1 MSQLF
6 KLSEAASI
14 ALHSMVYM
22 AAKKSRVTV
31 PEISHDLRVSEAHL
45 SKVLQRLLKN
55 GLVKSIRGPRGGYRV
70 AKSAD
75 EVSLKDVYEAVE
87 GKLKNSKCL
96 FQDRR
101 CESKKCIMG
110 DALTESSR
118 IFNNYLEQTK
128 LSDITGTYV

>member
-14 ALHSMVYM
+14 ALHSMAYM

-55 GLVKSIRGPRGGYRV
+55 GLVKSIRGPKGGYRV
-70 AKSAD
+70 AKPAD

-87 GKLKNSKCL
+87 GELKNSKCL
-96 FQDRR
+96 FQERR
-101 CESKKCIMG
+101 CESTHCIMG
-110 DALTESSR
+110 DALAESSH
-118 IFNNYLEQTK
+118 IFNNYLKQTK